1 MPPSFPTRFINSLS
15 VHVSSHSDETDC
27 WHSTE
32 AEVFDADGSLDTR
45 QSPLTRR
52 FVHARLEK
60 AFVRRT
66 FPLGRACVRIMLC
79 FSMMYEVGLL
89 VHALACQCG
98 IRWELAGHWYL
109 RLFTM
114 GTPFPLSA
122 LGLAFTYSHRC
133 TPRTLPYAAVFVTL
147 ALALVILIP
156 NSVAAGELAQEIVV
170 SANGVVQNTKIGVL
184 EDFKKLLLQHTVV
197 EFGVAL
203 VGTLIFDAAG
213 LSPPAMILLHVAC
226 ITLHV
231 SLSGP
236 VFSARF
242 SPMLSVAHAWWHPAI
257 SVIGIQIVQVYVVS
271 ALKRRVFLVQ
281 LLTAAHRIEQLSR
294 EKERAE
300 WQQLLQAATQ
310 QRHVTGQGSDPGER
324 EPVRTVHFAHEIDVG
339 IDEPKSLAA
348 AVESMASRAAAL
360 PRILSASSGPSN
372 ASDSEI
378 VSHIN
383 KPKAGANDTSA
394 GAASTAPPR
403 ASGSPGLVALRQ
415 ELLAAR
421 REIQARK
428 AATQVAI
435 VASPPSVATSATA
448 AELQCAFE
456 TEQREPRGTI
466 AETSR
471 PKTGRSHPLRAFVMA
486 LYGQRP
492 PGPMPGEMP
501 TTTAEAGDD
510 PLSEP

>member
-170 SANGVVQNTKIGVL
+170 SANGVVQNTNIGVL

-213 LSPPAMILLHVAC
+213 LSPPAMILLNVAC

-231 SLSGP
+231 SLSDP

-281 LLTAAHRIEQLSR
+281 DRGASHRAALARKGAGR
-294 EKERAE
+294 
-300 WQQLLQAATQ
+300 
-310 QRHVTGQGSDPGER
+310 V
-324 EPVRTVHFAHEIDVG
+324 
-339 IDEPKSLAA
+339 AA
-348 AVESMASRAAAL
+348 AAAGCDKAAA
-360 PRILSASSGPSN
+360 R
-372 ASDSEI
+372 
-378 VSHIN
+378 H
-383 KPKAGANDTSA
+383 
-394 GAASTAPPR
+394 
-403 ASGSPGLVALRQ
+403 
-415 ELLAAR
+415 
-421 REIQARK
+421 
-428 AATQVAI
+428 
-435 VASPPSVATSATA
+435 
-448 AELQCAFE
+448 
-456 TEQREPRGTI
+456 
-466 AETSR
+466 
-471 PKTGRSHPLRAFVMA
+471 RS
-486 LYGQRP
+486 GQRP
-492 PGPMPGEMP
+492 GR
-501 TTTAEAGDD
+501 ARAGAHGAFCARD
-510 PLSEP
+510 